1 MRKNFISLTLPIY
14 LWNIFA
20 EPGCVIFWIFLRN
33 SISPGVR
40 SGGISK
46 EFELNKYD
54 GVQSLAL
61 ETVEKMT
68 KEKME
73 YTRDLKS
80 QY

>member
-1 MRKNFISLTLPIY
+1 MEHFRGTRLCNLLDLFTELDISGSKI
-14 LWNIFA
+14 
-20 EPGCVIFWIFLRN
+20 
-33 SISPGVR
+33 
-40 SGGISK
+40 GISK